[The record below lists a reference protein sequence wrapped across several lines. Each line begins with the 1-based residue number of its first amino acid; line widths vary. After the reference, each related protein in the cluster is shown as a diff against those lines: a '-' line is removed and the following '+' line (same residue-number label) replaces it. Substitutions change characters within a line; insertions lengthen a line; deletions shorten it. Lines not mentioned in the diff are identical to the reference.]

1 MPAMESPGN
10 LTSHLANITAS
21 IVLSLPTISL
31 VPEILNVIGLS
42 LPLGVCQDKCARLKI
57 EARGDQ
63 GITIK
68 TDAAMAMAE
77 VTGDETVMDG
87 GEIEVAAIGTDGMAQ
102 DMILTGGEAEAKIV
116 MKKCAAVWEGK
127 IAEAIIIAAG
137 TIIVV
142 LPDQILAII
151 EPAPIYTPVMNA

>member
-63 GITIK
+63 GTTIK
-68 TDAAMAMAE
+68 TDAAIAMAE
-77 VTGDETVMDG
+77 VTG

-102 DMILTGGEAEAKIV
+102 DMILTEGEAEAKIV

-127 IAEAIIIAAG
+127 IVEAIIIAAG